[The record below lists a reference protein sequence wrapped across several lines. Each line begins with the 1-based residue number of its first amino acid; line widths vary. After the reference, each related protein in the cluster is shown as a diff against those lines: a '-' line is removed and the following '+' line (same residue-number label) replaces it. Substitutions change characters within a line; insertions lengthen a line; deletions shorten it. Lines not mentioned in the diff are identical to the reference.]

1 MCNTGNT
8 AKVKKKKC
16 PNCGA
21 NLEFVLDEWMC
32 AECEYHEEAPKKEV
46 KRSFR

>member
-1 MCNTGNT
+1 MCDA
-8 AKVKKKKC
+8 AKVEKRKC

-21 NLEFVLDEWMC
+21 ALDFVLDEWIC

-46 KRSFR
+46 KGSFR